1 MDLTIFLENICWRS
15 RKLNISGYFAYLAD
29 KHDQVSKSFVCIWWI
44 KFKYLQIGFVM
55 PKLLEKLKV
64 ETIASHYTLQCY
76 HQAHMCFR
84 GTLFLLNTGKVIY
97 CSPSGEK

>member
-1 MDLTIFLENICWRS
+1 
-15 RKLNISGYFAYLAD
+15 
-29 KHDQVSKSFVCIWWI
+29 
-44 KFKYLQIGFVM
+44 M